1 MPFTGNCEFKANPRL
16 VVRDEGCYY
25 WDHKGGKIIDA
36 SSSLF
41 CCSASHSR
49 PEIAEAVY
57 QQLQEVVYTPHFQ
70 MEHPSSFKLAQQISA
85 MTPDEINHVF
95 FNNSG
100 SESVDTALIPYKGN
114 RDWLEDIL
122 PQPAMHSH
130 QVVSFQLP
138 VINARERRSDAI
150 HISDNNVNR
159 SGLVHI
165 GAEKVAG

>member
-1 MPFTGNCEFKANPRL
+1 MTRVVITGT
-16 VVRDEGCYY
+16 
-25 WDHKGGKIIDA
+25 HKGGKIIDA
-36 SSSLF
+36 SSGLF

-57 QQLQEVVYTPHFQ
+57 QQLQEVAYTPHFQ

-122 PQPAMHSH
+122 FRIKDTLMADE
-130 QVVSFQLP
+130 LP
-138 VINARERRSDAI
+138 EANQSYDLNTYYYERAKI
-150 HISDNNVNR
+150 E
-159 SGLVHI
+159 
-165 GAEKVAG
+165 A